1 MLRTRS
7 YTPYLF
13 LIPVTL
19 LLLFVFGYPLLAIFD
34 FSMRRI
40 RGASGAFIGLE
51 NYRQVLND
59 PIFSLSI
66 RHNAQ
71 LLLAVPILLLISILL
86 AVILD
91 DRIRCWRFYRSTL
104 FFPYVL
110 AVPIVGSIF
119 SNLLQY
125 NGVINT
131 LLRNVGLHFLAF
143 DWIGNRHITLW
154 TIMLITI
161 WHNVGF
167 GIILFLARLQSLNEE
182 IKDAAKV
189 DGAGW
194 WERLW
199 FVTIPQLR
207 DVTEF
212 YIVITIITMLAWVFP
227 YIYVV
232 SRGGPGNATQVLEYF
247 IYNSAFRYSAPGPAA
262 AVAVMLF
269 LITLVL
275 IVPFFLLRRESE
287 SE

>member
-7 YTPYLF
+7 YIPYLF
-13 LIPVTL
+13 LTPATL
-19 LLLFVFGYPLLAIFD
+19 LLLFVFGYPLAAIFD
-34 FSMRRI
+34 FSTRRI

-51 NYRQVLND
+51 NYRQVLDD
-59 PIFSLSI
+59 PIFSLSV

-71 LLLAVPILLLISILL
+71 LLLAVPLLLIISLLL

-91 DRIRCWRFYRSTL
+91 DRIRGWRFYRSTL

-110 AVPIVGSIF
+110 AVPIVGAIF

-131 LLRNVGLHFLAF
+131 LLRDVGFDFLAL
-143 DWIGNRHITLW
+143 DWIGNRYITLW

-161 WHNVGF
+161 WHNAGF

-194 WERLW
+194 WQRLW
-199 FVTIPQLR
+199 YVTIPQLK
-207 DVTEF
+207 DVMEF

-232 SRGGPGNATQVLEYF
+232 SRGGPGNATQVLEYY
-247 IYNSAFRYSAPGPAA
+247 IYNSAFRYSAPGPAS

-269 LITLVL
+269 IITLVL
-275 IVPFFLLRRESE
+275 IVPYFVIRRESD
-287 SE
+287 